1 MKVVP
6 HVIPY
11 QGSKRKLAN
20 DILENIKGFKIDTF
34 YEPFAGSAA
43 VTLAAAARQSA
54 NKYIIGDK
62 YTQLM
67 ELWGLIINSPAD
79 VSIRYS
85 KLWHEQLEEPNEYFL
100 KVRSDF
106 NKDNDPVKLL
116 YLMAR
121 CVKNAIRF
129 NNSGEFNQS
138 QDKRRLGTKPEKI
151 HQNLLMVSNLLKD
164 QVELFSGDF
173 RLLTQQATTNDLVY
187 MDPPWQGTS
196 TKKDPRYAYI
206 LDLNSLIDEME
217 NMNIKGVPYILSFDG
232 VCGDKS
238 YGNELPDSL
247 QLKKIMLS
255 AGRSS
260 QATLLGRDD
269 STFESLYLSPALLK
283 KMS

>member
-20 DILENIKGFKIDTF
+20 DILKYTNGLKIDKF

-54 NKYIIGDK
+54 KRYIIGDK
-62 YTQLM
+62 YHHLI
-67 ELWGLIINSPAD
+67 ELWDMIINEPYELSKK
-79 VSIRYS
+79 YS
-85 KLWHEQLEEPNEYFL
+85 SLWHDQLDEPNEFFL
-100 KVRSDF
+100 KTRSEF
-106 NKDNDPVKLL
+106 NTDNDPVKLL

-121 CVKNAIRF
+121 CVKNAVRF
-129 NNSGEFNQS
+129 NSYGEFNQS

-151 HQNLLMVSNLLKD
+151 HKNILQVSELLKD
-164 QVELFSGDF
+164 QTDLFSGDF
-173 RLLTQQATTNDLVY
+173 RLLTKEATKNDFVY

-196 TKKDPRYAYI
+196 TAKDPRYAFI
-206 LDLNSLIDEME
+206 LDLESLIDEMD
-217 NMNIKGVPYILSFDG
+217 NLNVNGVPYVLSFDG
-232 VCGDKS
+232 ACGDKS
-238 YGNELPDSL
+238 YGKELPSSL
-247 QLKKIMLS
+247 NLKKIILK

-269 STFESLYLSPALLK
+269 ETFESLYLSPALAK
-283 KMS
+283 VID

>member
-20 DILENIKGFKIDTF
+20 DILGYVDKIDIDRF

-54 NKYIIGDK
+54 NRYIIGDK
-62 YTQLM
+62 YHNLM
-67 ELWGLIINSPAD
+67 KLWDMIINNPYE
-79 VSIRYS
+79 VSAKYS
-85 KLWHEQLEEPNEYFL
+85 KVWHEQLYDPNEYYL
-100 KVRSDF
+100 KIRGEF
-106 NKDNDPVKLL
+106 NADNDPVKLL

-129 NNSGEFNQS
+129 NSSGEFNQS
-138 QDKRRLGTKPEKI
+138 QDKRRLGTKPDKI
-151 HQNLLMVSNLLKD
+151 HKNLIQVSELLRE

-173 RLLTQQATTNDLVY
+173 RELTKEASQNDFVY

-196 TKKDPRYAYI
+196 TTRDPRYAYI
-206 LDLNSLIDEME
+206 LDLQSLVDEME
-217 NMNIKGVPYILSFDG
+217 NMNIKGVHYVLSFDG
-232 VCGDKS
+232 VCGEKS
-238 YGNELPDSL
+238 YGNELPSSL
-247 QLKKIMLS
+247 NLKKIMLN

-269 STFESLYLSPALLK
+269 ETFESLYLSPALARK
-283 KMS
+283 VF

>member
-20 DILENIKGFKIDTF
+20 NILEHVKGLKIDTF

-54 NKYIIGDK
+54 NKYVIGDK
-62 YTQLM
+62 YQQLM
-67 ELWGLIINSPAD
+67 ELWALIINSPIE
-79 VSIRYS
+79 VSKRYS
-85 KLWHEQLEEPNEYFL
+85 MLWHEQLDEPNEYFL
-100 KVRSDF
+100 RVRSQF
-106 NKDNDPVKLL
+106 NVDNDPVKLL

-129 NNSGEFNQS
+129 NNSGGFNQS

-151 HQNLLMVSNLLKD
+151 HKNLLQVSAILKE
-164 QVELFSGDF
+164 QTELFSGDF
-173 RLLTQQATTNDLVY
+173 RLLTKEATSDDLVY

-206 LDLNSLIDEME
+206 LDLNSLVDEMDK
-217 NMNIKGVPYILSFDG
+217 MNTKGVPFILSFDG
-232 VCGDKS
+232 VCGDKT
-238 YGNELPDSL
+238 YGSELPSTL
-247 QLKKIMLS
+247 QLKKIILN

-269 STFESLYLSPALLK
+269 ETFESLYLSPALQK
-283 KMS
+283 KMI

>member
-20 DILENIKGFKIDTF
+20 DILEHINGFKVDTF

-54 NKYIIGDK
+54 KKYVIGDK
-62 YTQLM
+62 YQHLI
-67 ELWGLIINSPAD
+67 ELWDLIINSPID
-79 VSIRYS
+79 VSQRYS
-85 KLWHEQLEEPNEYFL
+85 KLWFEQLKEPNEYFL

-129 NNSGEFNQS
+129 NSSGEFNQS

-151 HQNLLMVSNLLKD
+151 HQNLLQVSDLLKE
-164 QVELFSGDF
+164 QTELFSGDF
-173 RLLTQQATTNDLVY
+173 RLLTQNATANDLVY

-206 LDLNSLIDEME
+206 LDLESLVNEME
-217 NMNIKGVPYILSFDG
+217 RMNIRGIPYILSFDG
-232 VCGDKS
+232 TCGDKS
-238 YGNELPDSL
+238 YGNELPTSL
-247 QLKKIMLS
+247 QLKKIMLK

-269 STFESLYLSPALLK
+269 ETLESLYLSPALLK
-283 KMS
+283 RMS